1 MYSTLNATQDKVF
14 FWKIPRN
21 NSLTLDKETH
31 VLLRP
36 KPLNVLLD
44 FIFYV
49 YALRKE
55 FVFAHKNVTL
65 ATRWVFV
72 TLFI

>member
-1 MYSTLNATQDKVF
+1 MFSILNATQDKVF

-36 KPLNVLLD
+36 KPLNVLQD
-44 FIFYV
+44 IIFYV
-49 YALRKE
+49 YALRKV
-55 FVFAHKNVTL
+55 FVFPHKNVTL